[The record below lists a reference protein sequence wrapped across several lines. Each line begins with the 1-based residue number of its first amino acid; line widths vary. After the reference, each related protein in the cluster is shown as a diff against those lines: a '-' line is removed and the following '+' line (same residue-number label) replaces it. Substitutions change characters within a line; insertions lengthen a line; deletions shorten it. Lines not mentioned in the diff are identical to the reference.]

1 MKSLA
6 PVLMGAILALI
17 SFVPRAG
24 ATGMAD
30 MWLRFYDADQDDR
43 ITRKEYDDAMARLA
57 ERLGGAPRRS
67 PAVGFTDVDAD
78 GDGVVTRQELDG
90 YGREMMGRYL
100 RKQFD
105 RYDLDGNGR
114 VTQQEVEEM
123 RQRALSPAQ
132 RSRPGNKPPS
142 IADFD
147 MDGDGAV
154 TFEEFRKRFPE
165 VSRRA
170 ARPAGDGG

>member
-1 MKSLA
+1 MKSLV
-6 PVLMGAILALI
+6 PVLPGACLALFAFLP
-17 SFVPRAG
+17 SAG
-24 ATGMAD
+24 ATGMAE
-30 MWLRFYDADQDDR
+30 MWLRFYDADRDDR

-57 ERLGGAPRRS
+57 ERLGGAPRRQ

-90 YGREMMGRYL
+90 YGLEMMGRYL

-105 RYDLDGNGR
+105 RYDLDGDGR
-114 VTQQEVEEM
+114 VTGQEVEEM
-123 RQRALSPAQ
+123 HRRALSPAQ
-132 RSRPGNKPPS
+132 RSRPGNEPPS

-147 MDGDGAV
+147 VDGDGAV

-170 ARPAGDGG
+170 ARPAGGGG